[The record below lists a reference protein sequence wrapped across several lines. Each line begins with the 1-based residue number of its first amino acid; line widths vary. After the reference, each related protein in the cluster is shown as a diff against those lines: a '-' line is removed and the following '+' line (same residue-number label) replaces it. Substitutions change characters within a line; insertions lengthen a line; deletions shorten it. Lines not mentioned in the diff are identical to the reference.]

1 MCSDIATAVSDTLDV
16 RFKINWAGGFT
27 PAKQRHIAPRADT
40 EPPYVTYAAVPSQQP
55 SGSALNAA
63 SQELNVKSSRHRVTI
78 LRTARQYELDCTV
91 LYARVPQCCRW

>member
-78 LRTARQYELDCTV
+78 LRTARQYELYIV
-91 LYARVPQCCRW
+91 AI